1 MTQYQFGDGSHT
13 VVVKKSEIDSIAESV
28 VRDVWGKLPSDA
40 RTPEVIGYVIER
52 AKELSSGMLVTYVS
66 HTNLEERT
74 I

>member
-1 MTQYQFGDGSHT
+1 MTQYQFGDGQYA

-28 VRDVWGKLPSDA
+28 VRDVWEKLPSDA